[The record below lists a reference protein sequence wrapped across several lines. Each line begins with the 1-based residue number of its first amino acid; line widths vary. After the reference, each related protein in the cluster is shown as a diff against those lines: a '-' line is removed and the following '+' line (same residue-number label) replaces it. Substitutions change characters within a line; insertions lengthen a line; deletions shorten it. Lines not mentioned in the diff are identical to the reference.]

1 MCRVPSW
8 LGRAAR
14 NRHRHASE
22 QASRRWRACRRD
34 DSARTRRK
42 SLISTQDATCARAY
56 AEPVETAAQSST
68 TTVEWPSENQRPTKA
83 AGRLACAR
91 STPVTPEAF
100 PLILAS
106 TPSMRSPCCDGICSR
121 RVRAAESLRATLS
134 MAAIWSQSTP
144 CLNPKPSASKPG
156 PTSAG
161 YAPPSASSI
170 TSKTPSVSATPS
182 NAARATA
189 WFCAAPSGANC
200 LSSRASMTDVGEFAS
215 FLLAGC
221 GGVLC
226 AAAVHR
232 CGCCGRHASC
242 CD

>member
-1 MCRVPSW
+1 MRSRV
-8 LGRAAR
+8 GRA
-14 NRHRHASE
+14 
-22 QASRRWRACRRD
+22 RRD
-34 DSARTRRK
+34 RRAE
-42 SLISTQDATCARAY
+42 QHDDRRVAE
-56 AEPVETAAQSST
+56 AEPEAYQSC
-68 TTVEWPSENQRPTKA
+68 RPP
-83 AGRLACAR
+83 RLRAIDTSDAR
-91 STPVTPEAF
+91 SLPVDSRVDAVDAK
-100 PLILAS
+100 PLAMGYV
-106 TPSMRSPCCDGICSR
+106 PR
-121 RVRAAESLRATLS
+121 RVRAADSLRATLS
-134 MAAIWSQSTP
+134 MAAMWSQSTP

-161 YAPPSASSI
+161 YVLPSASSI
-170 TSKTPSVSATPS
+170 KSKTPSVSATPS

-232 CGCCGRHASC
+232 CGCCGRHSSF

>member
-1 MCRVPSW
+1 MRPRIR
-8 LGRAAR
+8 RA
-14 NRHRHASE
+14 
-22 QASRRWRACRRD
+22 RRD
-34 DSARTRRK
+34 RRAE
-42 SLISTQDATCARAY
+42 QHDDRRVAE
-56 AEPVETAAQSST
+56 AEPEAYQSC
-68 TTVEWPSENQRPTKA
+68 RPP
-83 AGRLACAR
+83 RLRAID
-91 STPVTPEAF
+91 TPVTPEAF

-134 MAAIWSQSTP
+134 MAAMWSQSTP

-161 YAPPSASSI
+161 YVLPSASSI
-170 TSKTPSVSATPS
+170 KSKTVSVSATPS

-232 CGCCGRHASC
+232 CGCCGRDASF

>member
-1 MCRVPSW
+1 MRPRIRRARRDRRAEQHDDRRVAQREPEAYQSRRPPR
-8 LGRAAR
+8 LRAFALMACVDGVLRRRRRGEARAAMG
-14 NRHRHASE
+14 
-22 QASRRWRACRRD
+22 
-34 DSARTRRK
+34 
-42 SLISTQDATCARAY
+42 Y
-56 AEPVETAAQSST
+56 V
-68 TTVEWPSENQRPTKA
+68 
-83 AGRLACAR
+83 
-91 STPVTPEAF
+91 
-100 PLILAS
+100 
-106 TPSMRSPCCDGICSR
+106 SR

-134 MAAIWSQSTP
+134 MAAMWSQSTP

-161 YAPPSASSI
+161 YVLPSASSI
-170 TSKTPSVSATPS
+170 KSKTVSVSATPS

-232 CGCCGRHASC
+232 CGCCGRHSSF